1 MELADFRE
9 ILVEIR
15 ILTVDLVELLGKFEC
30 TSGRVSSNEESE
42 IPQIFRLRRFQWNF
56 TSKGVGI
63 NVSVLPGF
71 FDPDHR
77 STAVAIYTRIYL
89 YRKIGHFL
97 GFSPHFF
104 DHFRSQHLM
113 TFDPQ

>member
-9 ILVEIR
+9 ILVKIR

-63 NVSVLPGF
+63 NVSVLPFFSIRTTAAPQLLFIPGF
-71 FDPDHR
+71 
-77 STAVAIYTRIYL
+77 IYTT
-89 YRKIGHFL
+89 K
-97 GFSPHFF
+97 
-104 DHFRSQHLM
+104 
-113 TFDPQ
+113 

>member
-9 ILVEIR
+9 ILVKIR

-56 TSKGVGI
+56 SKARRYKCFCSPV
-63 NVSVLPGF
+63 F

>member
-42 IPQIFRLRRFQWNF
+42 IPQIFRLRRYTPHPQGRRGHKSKISYVCTEKRKNF
-56 TSKGVGI
+56 PPAT
-63 NVSVLPGF
+63 F
-71 FDPDHR
+71 FADRPV
-77 STAVAIYTRIYL
+77 TT
-89 YRKIGHFL
+89 
-97 GFSPHFF
+97 
-104 DHFRSQHLM
+104 
-113 TFDPQ
+113 

>member
-9 ILVEIR
+9 ILVKIR

-63 NVSVLPGF
+63 HVNVSVLPF
-71 FDPDHR
+71 FRSGPPQHR
-77 STAVAIYTRIYL
+77 SCYL
-89 YRKIGHFL
+89 YQDLFI
-97 GFSPHFF
+97 
-104 DHFRSQHLM
+104 
-113 TFDPQ
+113 PQNR

>member
-9 ILVEIR
+9 ILVKIR

-56 TSKGVGI
+56 TSKAVGI
-63 NVSVLPGF
+63 NVSVLPFCSKVLRPQGAG
-71 FDPDHR
+71 
-77 STAVAIYTRIYL
+77 TL
-89 YRKIGHFL
+89 LRKSEKL
-97 GFSPHFF
+97 
-104 DHFRSQHLM
+104 
-113 TFDPQ
+113 

>member
-9 ILVEIR
+9 ILVKIR

-30 TSGRVSSNEESE
+30 TSVRVSSNEESE

-63 NVSVLPGF
+63 NVSVLPFFSIRFF
-71 FDPDHR
+71 FDP
-77 STAVAIYTRIYL
+77 V
-89 YRKIGHFL
+89 
-97 GFSPHFF
+97 FF
-104 DHFRSQHLM
+104 EQRTVSKEYNLVRGMVPD
-113 TFDPQ
+113 

>member
-56 TSKGVGI
+56 TSINQLLMRVGAEAPLVVSLPSDI
-63 NVSVLPGF
+63 NASLVGQ
-71 FDPDHR
+71 D
-77 STAVAIYTRIYL
+77 
-89 YRKIGHFL
+89 
-97 GFSPHFF
+97 
-104 DHFRSQHLM
+104 FRPNARVFQ
-113 TFDPQ
+113 PK